1 MKNKKSNIPE
11 VALFEIAVIGAGPGG
26 LSAAARCAELGVSH
40 ILLESSP
47 KIANTIQM
55 YQKGKHVMAEP
66 GILPL
71 RSPIGFDAGKREE
84 ILDVWEK
91 GVDSLGINIKYSAE
105 VKGITGAKGGF
116 SVTTMAGETIEAKH
130 IILGIGMQGNPRQLG
145 VPGDQAALV
154 QYQLDDPDEY
164 RDESII
170 VVGAGDAAIEN
181 AIALSGNN
189 KVYIINR
196 RDEFARAKE
205 GNLNLITSAID
216 DGSVECFFSSSPAE
230 VHLHE
235 GEEFPASLVLKTSTG
250 EASVPCHRIIA
261 RLGAVPPRGL
271 VESFGIEFPSDDP
284 TAIPALTSQYES
296 NVSGMYVIGALGG
309 YPLIKQA
316 MNQGYEV
323 VEYILGHDVK
333 PADHDLL
340 AAKFNGLPFDLD
352 VDGVLNLMQERI
364 PVFGGVNALQFREL
378 MLDSQV
384 HVLKKGDLIFKQHDY
399 TNTFFTILQGTVDI
413 QINPELTIASG
424 EGSFF
429 GEMSLMSGRR
439 RSATVFAGDNC
450 IVIETPRRTMIK
462 LISSVEAVKRVL
474 DETFIVRTIQQKFA
488 PNTPIAELQPIA
500 ARAQIHQYAP
510 KEIIFKE
517 GDVADTLHFIRSGSV
532 TVSINIDG
540 RDVVM
545 SYVPANTPIGEM
557 GLLGGTARTATV
569 AAAVK
574 TETISIDKESFDMLL
589 DRSPGLKE
597 RLQAMVRERTQQNV
611 SVQSNSESGDLLS
624 FLMGQGLGEATDVLL
639 IDEDSCVGCDFC
651 ESACAATH
659 DGTSRLNR
667 KAGPTFAHIHV
678 PTSCRHC
685 EDPSCMKDCPPDA
698 IQRGGLG
705 GEVFIGDN
713 CIGCGN
719 CERNCPYG
727 VIQLAYKTKAPGS
740 FWSWM
745 LFGRGQK
752 PGKGAPAQVTADS
765 FKQAVKCDMCK
776 DQKGGPA
783 CVRACPTG
791 AAMRLSPEDF
801 VELVNVGR

>member
-1 MKNKKSNIPE
+1 VS
-11 VALFEIAVIGAGPGG
+11 VLEIAVIGAGPGG
-26 LSAAARCAELGVSH
+26 LSAASRCAELDVDH
-40 ILLESSP
+40 VLLESSP
-47 KIANTIQM
+47 KIANTIQK

-71 RSPIGFDAGKREE
+71 RSPIEFDAGKREE
-84 ILDVWEK
+84 ILDNWESGIK
-91 GVDSLGINIKYSAE
+91 AVGVKIRYGAE
-105 VKGITGAKGGF
+105 VKSITGEQGNF
-116 SVTTMAGETIEAKH
+116 VITLTNGEEIQTRH
-130 IILGIGMQGNPRQLG
+130 VILGIGLQGNPRQMG
-145 VPGDQAALV
+145 VPGDQADLV
-154 QYQLDDPDEY
+154 QYTLDDPGEY
-164 RDESII
+164 KNETIA

-181 AIALSGNN
+181 AIALAANN
-189 KVYIINR
+189 KVFIINR
-196 RDEFARAKE
+196 KDEFARAKE
-205 GNLNLITSAID
+205 GNLNLMMAAID
-216 DGSVECFFSSSPAE
+216 AGTIECFYSSSPAAVE
-230 VHLHE
+230 LLE
-235 GEEFPASLVLKTSTG
+235 GQEFRANLQLKTSTG
-250 EASVPCHRIIA
+250 EANLPLHRIIA
-261 RLGAVPPRGL
+261 RLGAIPPRTL
-271 VESFGIEFPSDDP
+271 VESFGIEFPNSDQN
-284 TAIPALTSQYES
+284 AIPALTSQYES
-296 NVSGMYVIGALGG
+296 NIKGMYVIGALGG

-340 AAKFNGLPFDLD
+340 AAKFNGLPYELE
-352 VDGVLNLMQERI
+352 VDGVLALMQERI
-364 PVFGGVNALQFREL
+364 PVFAGVNALQFREL
-378 MLDSQV
+378 MLDSKV
-384 HVLKKGDLIFKQHDY
+384 MVPAKGDVIFEKNDY
-399 TNTFFTILQGTVDI
+399 TNTFFTILEGSVDI
-413 QINPELTIASG
+413 EINAQLRISSTV
-424 EGSFF
+424 GSFF

-439 RSATVFAGDNC
+439 RSATVYAGDQC
-450 IVIETPRRTMIK
+450 VVIETPRRSMIK
-462 LISSVEAVKRVL
+462 LIASVEAVKRVL

-500 ARAQIHQYAP
+500 ARAKIHQYQP
-510 KEIIFKE
+510 KEVIFQE
-517 GDVADTLHFIRSGSV
+517 GDEADTLHFIRNGSV
-532 TVSINIDG
+532 TVSTFIDG

-557 GLLGGTARTATV
+557 ALLGNTTRTATV

-574 TETISIDKESFDMLL
+574 TETISIDKESFNLL
-589 DRSPGLKE
+589 LERSEGLKD
-597 RLQAMVRERTQQNV
+597 RLQAMVQERHAQNV
-611 SVQSNSESGDLLS
+611 ALQSNTESSDLLS

-639 IDEDSCVGCDFC
+639 IDEDICVGCDLC

-659 DGTSRLNR
+659 QGTSRLNR

-727 VIQLAYKTKAPGS
+727 VIQMAYKTEAPDS
-740 FWSWM
+740 YWRWM
-745 LFGRGQK
+745 LFGLGQK
-752 PGKGAPAQVTADS
+752 PGKGKAAVVGESS

-776 DQKGGPA
+776 DQHGGPA

-791 AAMRLSPEDF
+791 AAMRLSPEEF
-801 VELVNVGR
+801 VDLVNVVR